1 MPSDRN
7 QLLAGLPRNFLR
19 PCLLLL
25 VRERPSYGYDL
36 LVRLGE
42 LVGRADP
49 GMLYR
54 SLRAMEQE
62 GLVHSSW
69 QASEV
74 GPPRRTYRLS
84 EEGEDWLHAWS
95 GSLRETRRVID
106 RFLDHYDQ
114 VVSEPSSTMRSDAS
128 A

>member
-1 MPSDRN
+1 MPPDRD

-19 PCLLLL
+19 PCVLLL

-106 RFLDHYDQ
+106 RFLDRYDQ
-114 VVSEPSSTMRSDAS
+114 VVSEPSPAMRSDAS
-128 A
+128 E

>member
-1 MPSDRN
+1 MPSDRD

-19 PCLLLL
+19 PCVLLLI
-25 VRERPSYGYDL
+25 RERPSYGYDL
-36 LVRLGE
+36 LVQLGE

-106 RFLDHYDQ
+106 RFLDRYDQ
-114 VVSEPSSTMRSDAS
+114 VASEPSPAMGSDAS
-128 A
+128 E